1 MLFLM
6 VANSLCKKSL
16 GVFTLS
22 LQSSISS
29 SVKLQRA
36 FGNVSLSVAT
46 DALGNTKLS
55 DLRQEGSMRVV
66 FPRSTNNNLEAVIV
80 NTAGGITSGDYFS
93 TYAKVAK
100 VGCLKKLFYLMAVD

>member
-6 VANSLCKKSL
+6 VANSLCKISL

-55 DLRQEGSMRVV
+55 DLRQEGSMRAV
-66 FPRSTNNNLEAVIV
+66 FPRSSNNNL
-80 NTAGGITSGDYFS
+80 
-93 TYAKVAK
+93 
-100 VGCLKKLFYLMAVD
+100 